1 MRTNRIQRDV
11 FTHLISELEKSGFTA
26 EQLLH
31 QSQLREQTLSISG
44 QAVAAS
50 NNPLIILETAV
61 SLAGDPSL
69 ALRLGQKIDI
79 ESYGTFG
86 FALLSCATLRE
97 SIELLLRY
105 GKVFFNPSWLSQDHD
120 KGLLLRL
127 DLNRGTP
134 AQQQIVTELCFSQLA
149 SIGNSLFRRHLE
161 GAQISFSY
169 AKPAHA
175 SSYKMILGAE
185 VTFDSEHSELF
196 LPTRVLE
203 TAVKTANISDHV
215 IFHQQC
221 EEMLLGLDRAEKTT
235 TDVRQLLIQSAG
247 DFLTIEQVAER
258 LHISQRTLRRR
269 LEAEST
275 NFRSTLDE
283 IRDLLAKEYL
293 AKTELTVAEIA
304 HLLEYSETVNFRRA
318 FVRWNGITP
327 NNYRQHPHAKNG

>member
-1 MRTNRIQRDV
+1 MGTSQIQRDV
-11 FTHLISELEKSGFTA
+11 FTHLISELKKAGVTA

-31 QSQLREQTLSISG
+31 QSQLREQTLSISDQTLPPG
-44 QAVAAS
+44 
-50 NNPLIILETAV
+50 NNPLITLETAV
-61 SLAGDPSL
+61 TLAGDPTL
-69 ALRLGQKIDI
+69 ALRLGQQIGI

-86 FALLSCATLRE
+86 FALLSCANLRE

-105 GKVFFNPSWLSQDHD
+105 GKVFFNPGWLSQDHD

-134 AQQQIVTELCFSQLA
+134 AQQQIVAELCFSQLT
-149 SIGNSLFRRHLE
+149 SIGYSLFRRRLLE

-185 VTFDSEHSELF
+185 VTFESEHSELF
-196 LPTRVLE
+196 LPTHVLE

-215 IFHQQC
+215 VFHQQC
-221 EEMLLGLDRAEKTT
+221 EEMLLGLDRVGKATA
-235 TDVRQLLIQSAG
+235 DVRQLLIQSAG

-269 LEAEST
+269 LKAEST

-318 FVRWNGITP
+318 FGRWNGITP
-327 NNYRQHPHAKNG
+327 NTYRQNRHG

>member
-1 MRTNRIQRDV
+1 MRTSRIQRDV
-11 FTHLISELEKSGFTA
+11 FTHLISELEKSGVTA

-105 GKVFFNPSWLSQDHD
+105 GKVFFNPGWLSQDHD

-134 AQQQIVTELCFSQLA
+134 AQQQIVAELCFSQLA

-235 TDVRQLLIQSAG
+235 TNVRQLLIQSAG

-318 FVRWNGITP
+318 FGRWNGIAP
-327 NNYRQHPHAKNG
+327 NTYRKNPHG

>member
-1 MRTNRIQRDV
+1 MRTSRIQRDV
-11 FTHLISELEKSGFTA
+11 FTHLISELEKSGVTA

-105 GKVFFNPSWLSQDHD
+105 GKVFFNPGWLSQDHD

-134 AQQQIVTELCFSQLA
+134 AQQQIVAELCFSQLA

-235 TDVRQLLIQSAG
+235 TNVRQLLIQSAG

-318 FVRWNGITP
+318 FGRWNGIAP
-327 NNYRQHPHAKNG
+327 NTYRQNPHG

>member
-1 MRTNRIQRDV
+1 MRTSRIQRDV

-235 TDVRQLLIQSAG
+235 TNVRQLLIQSAG

-327 NNYRQHPHAKNG
+327 NTYRQHPHG

>member
-1 MRTNRIQRDV
+1 MRTSQIQRDV
-11 FTHLISELEKSGFTA
+11 FTHLIAELKKAGVTA

-31 QSQLREQTLSISG
+31 QSQLREQT
-44 QAVAAS
+44 AS
-50 NNPLIILETAV
+50 NSDQTLTPGNNPLITLETAV
-61 SLAGDPSL
+61 TLAGDPTL
-69 ALRLGQKIDI
+69 ALRLGQQIGI

-105 GKVFFNPSWLSQDHD
+105 GKVFFNPGWLSQDHD

-134 AQQQIVTELCFSQLA
+134 AQQQIVAELCFSQLA

-196 LPTRVLE
+196 LPTHVLE

-215 IFHQQC
+215 VFHQQC
-221 EEMLLGLDRAEKTT
+221 EEMLLGLDRVGKTT
-235 TDVRQLLIQSAG
+235 ADVRQLLIQSAG

-269 LEAEST
+269 LKAEST

>member
-1 MRTNRIQRDV
+1 MRTSRIQRDV

-235 TDVRQLLIQSAG
+235 TNVRQLLIQSAG

-327 NNYRQHPHAKNG
+327 NTYRQNRHG

>member
-1 MRTNRIQRDV
+1 MRTSRIQRDV

-149 SIGNSLFRRHLE
+149 SIGNSLLRRHLE

-327 NNYRQHPHAKNG
+327 NTYRQHPHG